1 MCFQVSQAPS
11 AQSVFETASD
21 KHIYNNQGAL
31 AKLSHMKCLKQYCL
45 LTKVPNKLPTSV
57 RSLENT
63 ILTRVYECSCESQLV
78 FSCIRFR
85 GFHQVFHMFGKTNSR
100 CSSAVGLWHCLHS
113 KDLAIS
119 QPANHLPRKRGKGG
133 LAMALGQAMSRRGKT
148 RNQWKQG
155 SRGAPKS
162 WTSHF

>member
-63 ILTRVYECSCESQLV
+63 ILTRVYDAVVSRSSFFV
-78 FSCIRFR
+78 HSVSWVPS
-85 GFHQVFHMFGKTNSR
+85 GFPHV
-100 CSSAVGLWHCLHS
+100 WE
-113 KDLAIS
+113 
-119 QPANHLPRKRGKGG
+119 
-133 LAMALGQAMSRRGKT
+133 
-148 RNQWKQG
+148 NQQ
-155 SRGAPKS
+155 
-162 WTSHF
+162 